1 MAEVLGSLL
10 SFPPEQ
16 GVPVGTKEYDTRAV
30 AYIKQLNQV
39 QPATWLAPVDK
50 QNILDVISP
59 SVNSLPYL
67 YALNV
72 QANDDTV
79 NDGDRLVQWVT
90 HATNFL
96 QTFDPI
102 QIRYE
107 GGQWSKFL
115 HTILRIHETQG
126 TQNVSAVISA
136 VLRLDPTAG
145 TFTTWHSRI
154 VKLCLAAG
162 IPSQA
167 LPILNKDIFA
177 YPQDYPKHVSE
188 DSVSDLTNLS
198 NAFVTTKSGFT
209 ARITPEMVLEY
220 YLLGAQ
226 IYLGVGKLQRARL
239 FLEYVLL
246 SPTIQ
251 HAVSALQVE
260 AYKKWVLAGLLA
272 EGQPFPLP
280 KTINQSILKAVRSS
294 SKAYDSLADSA
305 SKRDWKKF
313 QAELDRGQEIWNGD
327 GNSSLVQK
335 ASDILLH
342 FSIND
347 LSKTFAALPVTRVA
361 SYLDLSVDA
370 TLQILASMASAGSLH
385 VNVTGQGANAV
396 LRFRTQDAQDDQLT
410 STEAQTERIKTLA
423 AYIQDADRRLQLSK
437 EYLDSQK
444 RQKLFG
450 GPDGDTADAMDISY
464 DAPGLLDEDIGDED
478 IMD

>member
-1 MAEVLGSLL
+1 
-10 SFPPEQ
+10 
-16 GVPVGTKEYDTRAV
+16 
-30 AYIKQLNQV
+30 
-39 QPATWLAPVDK
+39 
-50 QNILDVISP
+50 
-59 SVNSLPYL
+59 
-67 YALNV
+67 
-72 QANDDTV
+72 
-79 NDGDRLVQWVT
+79 
-90 HATNFL
+90 
-96 QTFDPI
+96 
-102 QIRYE
+102 
-107 GGQWSKFL
+107 
-115 HTILRIHETQG
+115 
-126 TQNVSAVISA
+126 
-136 VLRLDPTAG
+136 LDPTAG

>member
-1 MAEVLGSLL
+1 
-10 SFPPEQ
+10 
-16 GVPVGTKEYDTRAV
+16 
-30 AYIKQLNQV
+30 
-39 QPATWLAPVDK
+39 
-50 QNILDVISP
+50 
-59 SVNSLPYL
+59 
-67 YALNV
+67 
-72 QANDDTV
+72 
-79 NDGDRLVQWVT
+79 
-90 HATNFL
+90 
-96 QTFDPI
+96 
-102 QIRYE
+102 
-107 GGQWSKFL
+107 
-115 HTILRIHETQG
+115 
-126 TQNVSAVISA
+126 
-136 VLRLDPTAG
+136 
-145 TFTTWHSRI
+145 
-154 VKLCLAAG
+154 
-162 IPSQA
+162 
-167 LPILNKDIFA
+167 
-177 YPQDYPKHVSE
+177 
-188 DSVSDLTNLS
+188 
-198 NAFVTTKSGFT
+198 
-209 ARITPEMVLEY
+209 
-220 YLLGAQ
+220 
-226 IYLGVGKLQRARL
+226 L

-342 FSIND
+342 FSIHD